1 MNIFK
6 ESLELLSDNGLLGI
20 KMVTGRPQQV
30 LLYGS
35 YKSKHVPDQTDSS
48 GDGGKSFNVGFI
60 LVSSIRQMFPHA
72 PNSHIMK
79 AVNCISQNV
88 C

>member
-1 MNIFK
+1 MGHIRANM
-6 ESLELLSDNGLLGI
+6 S
-20 KMVTGRPQQV
+20 
-30 LLYGS
+30 
-35 YKSKHVPDQTDSS
+35 QTRLTAVGMEVSQ
-48 GDGGKSFNVGFI
+48 SFNVGFI